1 MSTSKETKLEIN
13 DPRVEHSNGRP
24 QCSLI
29 FDKSS
34 ASVSM
39 RNAHVVVTKSS
50 MQLQL
55 FQSYS
60 LRGATYRPVGQDTLH
75 NSLIVIYKN
84 LYFFFAKWWQHKPNM
99 NTISRKRKTTYQ
111 NITYS
116 QNCTNFYCSTVGRPH
131 VLLLFTILTSKAH
144 PSVCEHI
151 KLKLAPDT
159 LKMWETDE
167 AEHSV

>member
-1 MSTSKETKLEIN
+1 MAVDTDRREQAVFMSTSKETKLEIN

-131 VLLLFTILTSKAH
+131 VLLLFTILT
-144 PSVCEHI
+144 
-151 KLKLAPDT
+151 
-159 LKMWETDE
+159 
-167 AEHSV
+167 